1 MKRLLASLLLV
12 TSLPLMA
19 QVYTYTD
26 AQGNPVF
33 TNEPPPE
40 GVNAQTVNV
49 PPTNGAD
56 VPAASN
62 YTPPPANYTAPP
74 APPASEQQTSGG
86 SYSDE
91 NDNADY
97 DGNDVYYGDDYER
110 RRAAEAAAIVPGRS
124 PLVEP
129 GPVVDPVRVDTPAV
143 DAAVPGPGHVEER
156 GRAR

>member
-1 MKRLLASLLLV
+1 MKRLLASLLLIS
-12 TSLPLMA
+12 SLPVLA

-49 PPTNGAD
+49 PPTNGAQ

-62 YTPPPANYTAPP
+62 YTPPPPGSSAPP
-74 APPASEQQTSGG
+74 AQPASQQQTSGG
-86 SYSDE
+86 SYADE

-97 DGNDVYYGDDYER
+97 DDNEYYGDDYER
-110 RRAAEAAAIVPGRS
+110 RRAAEAAAIDPRRN
-124 PLVEP
+124 
-129 GPVVDPVRVDTPAV
+129 PVVDPVRVDTPAV

-156 GRAR
+156 ARAR